1 MIIVVSDHCLHL
13 CLSVSKCSSGFS
25 AVICWLVTSSS
36 SCSCLTFPLSW
47 VCSCPCCCSVSF
59 SLEVCRQWYHTGM
72 HELLKE
78 LSLLKAKAIKA
89 KIKFPRVIPSHSLNW
104 IIRKNTFGHW
114 PHRCMLTCM
123 STSPLLLTCADC
135 FLLLVERWVCLL
147 ALHLGVWWIE
157 IGILRVKGYFSITT
171 KYNTFWE

>member
-1 MIIVVSDHCLHL
+1 MCISALGDIVLSPNVSSSELLFMCSSATNFRNVVLTAYSVAPKIKLSIGVSTGLTKCFKLNPYCLSQLPINVPHYHRQKHNMIIVVSDHCLHL

-25 AVICWLVTSSS
+25 AVICWSVTSSS

-78 LSLLKAKAIKA
+78 LPLLKAEAIKA
-89 KIKFPRVIPSHSLNW
+89 KIKLP
-104 IIRKNTFGHW
+104 
-114 PHRCMLTCM
+114 
-123 STSPLLLTCADC
+123 
-135 FLLLVERWVCLL
+135 
-147 ALHLGVWWIE
+147 
-157 IGILRVKGYFSITT
+157 
-171 KYNTFWE
+171 

>member
-1 MIIVVSDHCLHL
+1 MVFCIGGWCYHQTWTVPSCCFMCSSATNFRNVVFTVYSVAPKIKFSIGVSTGLTNVLNKTPIVWVNCQQTYLTTTDKNTNMIIVVSDHCLHL

-25 AVICWLVTSSS
+25 AVICWSVTSSS

-78 LSLLKAKAIKA
+78 LPAEAI
-89 KIKFPRVIPSHSLNW
+89 
-104 IIRKNTFGHW
+104 
-114 PHRCMLTCM
+114 
-123 STSPLLLTCADC
+123 
-135 FLLLVERWVCLL
+135 
-147 ALHLGVWWIE
+147 
-157 IGILRVKGYFSITT
+157 
-171 KYNTFWE
+171 